1 TPTKTKVNVKW
12 DNGITGETVHEDAK
26 FQELNKMVQ
35 TGSTINT
42 NAHKAPEGFSF
53 AGKLKQGESFIPIGD
68 EGYTSPAIDINQIDL
83 GVSSTSDQVE
93 AGSDYHFLADYYIQN
108 HLDVG
113 ESYTVNLQDYVYSDN
128 TKPIGQSDMH
138 KRQIDLTV
146 KRINEEGDVEL
157 VLKDWHSG
165 DEKKI
170 EIEHGKSATY
180 SNPND
185 FWHYYENNPGDKG
198 WTVRTFHNDL
208 KLFSPDDVVYV
219 YYPSTTPKID
229 KDVEGKEHFDVD
241 YEKDYNYNVITQLP
255 INIYDYEKF
264 VITDKVDKGLE
275 VQGAT
280 VTVDGEETTA
290 VEVEV
295 DGNLV
300 TAKVVDFKA
309 LAGKGQIELVITAQ
323 IKADTDISD
332 YKDNKIPNT
341 ADLDFTNESSVEDK
355 ITTEPV
361 TVTTSLVETPD
372 IDKEVEGDEGKYG
385 TDLVEKEYEK
395 DYNYRVNTTVPTNLG
410 GYEHIT
416 LT

>member
-1 TPTKTKVNVKW
+1 RKTASVMPLAENIELELIEQKEEYRISTEGLIGVETIRQTGKYNDVSNIYSKVDYDKVLDIHNNNLNSDHGITNADVKARIINQLGSNVKAVISYWVDADDTEYRQITFIENGQILQTADNTLAQHTFVGYDRSDEKVMVIKGVMVHLNHSGANIDINFRDPSNNKVQPGVLLDTPTKTKVNVKW
-12 DNGITGETVHEDAK
+12 VNGITGETVHEDAK

-185 FWHYYENNPGDKG
+185 FWHYYENNPG
-198 WTVRTFHNDL
+198 
-208 KLFSPDDVVYV
+208 
-219 YYPSTTPKID
+219 
-229 KDVEGKEHFDVD
+229 
-241 YEKDYNYNVITQLP
+241 
-255 INIYDYEKF
+255 
-264 VITDKVDKGLE
+264 
-275 VQGAT
+275 
-280 VTVDGEETTA
+280 
-290 VEVEV
+290 
-295 DGNLV
+295 
-300 TAKVVDFKA
+300 
-309 LAGKGQIELVITAQ
+309 
-323 IKADTDISD
+323 
-332 YKDNKIPNT
+332 
-341 ADLDFTNESSVEDK
+341 
-355 ITTEPV
+355 
-361 TVTTSLVETPD
+361 
-372 IDKEVEGDEGKYG
+372 
-385 TDLVEKEYEK
+385 
-395 DYNYRVNTTVPTNLG
+395 
-410 GYEHIT
+410 
-416 LT
+416 